1 MKNIVLPI
9 TNTYI
14 CKIFNNLFFKP
25 LNNTRYIYCLFVSCL
40 FLALLSCQSKKND
53 TKTSTAKDKTNNT
66 RINLDS
72 IPELTEENHND
83 VMDMIF
89 GKPKHNITDIG
100 VLVYNGTNTLDVL
113 GPRHVLGQILTADTK
128 LIGIKPGNFKTTSG
142 VEIVPDTVIDSV
154 QQLDILV
161 IPGGFKGTIKNV
173 YNKKLHDWIKKIDS
187 NSVYTTS
194 VCTGAWVLGATG
206 LLKGKKATTH
216 WYRAEEMLEK
226 YGAEYVNER
235 YVQDGKYWS
244 SAGVTA
250 GMDMS
255 LAIINDI
262 LGENYTEGVMLDMEY
277 DPKPPIEG
285 GTPEKSSFM
294 MKYLMKD
301 MYDAGVEPLVDSLE
315 QALKNTKTSL

>member
-1 MKNIVLPI
+1 MYFRTK
-9 TNTYI
+9 
-14 CKIFNNLFFKP
+14 FK
-25 LNNTRYIYCLFVSCL
+25 SL
-40 FLALLSCQSKKND
+40 FLILLNSVYVMKYVFASFVLILFLSCQSDKNKKPI
-53 TKTSTAKDKTNNT
+53 SNNVSKSKNEK

-72 IPELTEENHND
+72 IPKLTEENHDD
-83 VMDMIF
+83 VMSMIF

-100 VLVYNGTNTLDVL
+100 ILVYNGTNTLDVL

-128 LIGIKPGNFKTTSG
+128 LISIEPGNFKTTSG
-142 VEIVPDTVIDSV
+142 IEIVPDTVIDSV

-187 NSVYTTS
+187 NSIYTTS

-206 LLKGKKATTH
+206 LLKNKKATTH

-226 YGAEYVNER
+226 YGAKYVKER
-235 YVQDGKYWS
+235 YVNDGKYWT

-262 LGENYTEGVMLDMEY
+262 LGESYTEGVMLDMEY

-294 MKYLMKD
+294 MKYFMKD
-301 MYDAGVEPLVDSLE
+301 MYDTGVDPLIDSLE
-315 QALKNTKTSL
+315 QQVLKNTKTNL